1 MNRLFYDWL
10 YLSQYQL
17 FSPVSSLPCCR
28 LIRILYICILASCQ
42 YPSQETCLHHSMHIS
57 WLANT
62 IRMKDYFFAL
72 VFLAFDNIDIFLF
85 LFPMLFD
92 DSTVYVVRLF
102 RTMRFSILYMSECYS
117 SMQIIHKWVAIMPT
131 LQVTSIIIVIKRN
144 SGFGQN

>member
-17 FSPVSSLPCCR
+17 FSPVSSLSCCH
-28 LIRILYICILASCQ
+28 LIHILYICILANCQ

-102 RTMRFSILYMSECYS
+102 RTIPFSILYMSRVIFIYANNSQMSSYHGNITSDEHHYCY
-117 SMQIIHKWVAIMPT
+117 
-131 LQVTSIIIVIKRN
+131 
-144 SGFGQN
+144 